1 VTDCPV
7 ARTAR
12 LRPDAP
18 ALVWEGRASTYRDL
32 DALVRRWH
40 GALLASGARRAV
52 VRSENRPELVA
63 LLHASARAG
72 VELALV
78 NARLS
83 DAELPPLLDQ
93 LAPALRL
100 GALPGATP
108 LEAFA
113 ADARPAAP
121 GPLDPARVHT
131 LLFTS
136 GTTGRPKAAQ
146 TSIGAHQANAR
157 ASIETLRMDGAS
169 SYLCNLPLFHVGGI
183 ATAVRCAVAGAA
195 LVLHQ
200 RFDAVATAGALG
212 SGVTHAS
219 LVATTL
225 QRLLEVR
232 DRFPAGIRGIR
243 GHHTDSAELRMV
255 SPDFRTV
262 RAVLVGGGPAP
273 AALLARARAAGL
285 PVLHTYGLTEAASQ
299 VTAERLDEADGA
311 TAGPPLPGVEVR
323 VSDGEIEV
331 RGPTMMVGY
340 LGEPPLRGWFRT
352 GDLGELDARGRLVVH
367 VRRSDLIVSGG
378 ENVYPAEVEAA
389 LLSHPQ
395 VADCAVL
402 PWPDEH
408 LGQVGCAAVVVRR
421 PVGESDLRKHCRSR
435 LAGFKVPSR
444 FVLLGALPR
453 KETGKLDR
461 AALSLLLRDADQ
473 G

>member
-1 VTDCPV
+1 VTECPV
-7 ARTAR
+7 ARAAR
-12 LRPDAP
+12 LSPDAP
-18 ALVWEGRASTYRDL
+18 ALVWEGRSSTYRDL
-32 DALVRRWH
+32 DTLVRRWH
-40 GALLASGARRAV
+40 GALVASGPQRAV

-63 LLHASARAG
+63 LLHAAARAG
-72 VELALV
+72 VELALL
-78 NARLS
+78 NARLA
-83 DAELPPLLDQ
+83 DAELPPLLDR
-93 LAPALRL
+93 LGPALRL
-100 GALPGATP
+100 GALPGAVP
-108 LEAFA
+108 LEGFA

-121 GPLDPARVHT
+121 GPLDPAHVHT

-146 TSIGAHQANAR
+146 LSIGAHQANAR
-157 ASIETLRMDGAS
+157 ASIETLRMDGQS

-195 LVLHQ
+195 LVLHG
-200 RFDAVATAGALG
+200 RFDAAATAEALG
-212 SGVTHAS
+212 WGVTHAS

-232 DRFPAGIRGIR
+232 DRFP
-243 GHHTDSAELRMV
+243 E
-255 SPDFRTV
+255 TV

-299 VTAERLDEADGA
+299 VTAERPGDADGT
-311 TAGPPLPGVEVR
+311 TAGWSLPGVEVR
-323 VSDGEIEV
+323 VSNGEIEV
-331 RGPTMMVGY
+331 RGPTLMNGY
-340 LGEPPLRGWFRT
+340 LGEPPLQGWFRT

-367 VRRSDLIVSGG
+367 ARRSDLIVSGG

-389 LLSHPQ
+389 LLAHSD

-421 PVGESDLRKHCRSR
+421 PVGDAELRAGLEEVRS
-435 LAGFKVPSR
+435 
-444 FVLLGALPR
+444 LLGALPA
-453 KETGKLDR
+453 R
-461 AALSLLLRDADQ
+461 ARELERTLGR
-473 G
+473 